1 MSRYSIDVSHPQ
13 TVVAGAFPAEA
24 RPGLRSEVEAGSPS
38 GKAIIERLRTK
49 VRFCKERIN
58 SRSIDRSAR
67 LMYDQ
72 GRVSDVSAPVEF
84 VTSALFT
91 ASTVLLILLFV

>member
-1 MSRYSIDVSHPQ
+1 VK
-13 TVVAGAFPAEA
+13 
-24 RPGLRSEVEAGSPS
+24 AGSPFAS
-38 GKAIIERLRTK
+38 AIIERLRAK
-49 VRFCKERIN
+49 ARFCKERIH
-58 SRSIDRSAR
+58 SRPIDRSAR